1 MLELKNVSKF
11 YYKKGIV
18 SSGISKV
25 SLKFDM
31 GEFIAITGESG
42 SGKSTLL
49 NVISGLDTYEEGEM
63 YVNGEETSHYNEED
77 YEEYRK
83 KYIGNVFQSFNLVN
97 SYTVYQNVE
106 LVLLINGET
115 RRSVKHKVIDILK
128 KVDLYKYRHTKVS
141 KLSGGMKQRVS
152 IARCLA
158 KDTPIIIADE
168 PTGNLDSKNAKS
180 VLKLL
185 YEISKYKL
193 VIVVTHNFEQISE
206 YATRRITM
214 HDGSVIE
221 DMKLK
226 DKNEVK
232 EVNTSKFKKTKVIS
246 NLRLGIRNT
255 FNIVPKFLLL
265 TFVYA
270 FVLISIVGVYSA
282 FLELESANNAY
293 NSFFNET
300 DANKRV
306 IVKKKDNSSFTNE
319 EINRL
324 KSISNVEKVITND
337 YVYDYSMS
345 LIDYENIFLDS
356 NFMKLEEF
364 KGKLKYGRMPLNENE
379 IIVSGSKENYYIEDM
394 GSELINKEVSINS
407 NSGSDEIKVKIV
419 GVSVFE
425 KYNWMVTSYVSD
437 KIYNYVEN
445 HVEQVYG
452 TTKVFISDNSQIEYP
467 NIKTSDI
474 LSEGQV
480 YISENYSYNC
490 KSYNCMKDS
499 LNIKFSNMYTNK
511 EISLSNVKV
520 YNKSNF
526 KKIFGSE
533 YDDMDTIYLSNNDYD
548 KLYKNNNIY
557 QVSLFVKD
565 VRNIDK
571 TMNEL
576 NDYVSFSLN
585 NVKQDGALVQVIKI
599 VKTIVI
605 TVLVIVLFFVS
616 YFVIKLIMKSRNKYF
631 TTIRILGGSYIEVKR
646 LLQIELLNV
655 TNIVYLVF
663 LVISLFIKNDIIVSE
678 SIKNMLFY
686 INLKEYVIVY
696 LILSLMSYLTSSRY
710 SRKIFKR
717 SVITTYNEEV

>member
-115 RRSVKHKVIDILK
+115 RKSVKHKVIDILK

-141 KLSGGMKQRVS
+141 KLSGGMKQRVA

-158 KDTPIIIADE
+158 KDAPIIIADE

-232 EVNTSKFKKTKVIS
+232 EVNTSKFNKTKVIS

-265 TFVYA
+265 TFVYL

-282 FLELESANNAY
+282 FLELESTNNAY

-319 EINRL
+319 EINKL
-324 KSISNVEKVITND
+324 KSIINVEKVITND

-364 KGKLKYGRMPLNENE
+364 KGKLKYGRMPLNDNE

-407 NSGSDEIKVKIV
+407 GSDEIKVKIV
-419 GVSVFE
+419 GVSVFD

-445 HVEQVYG
+445 KVEQVYG
-452 TTKVFISDNSQIEYP
+452 TTKVFISDNSQIVDP
-467 NIKTSDI
+467 NIKISNI

-480 YISENYSYNC
+480 YISENNSDNC

-499 LNIKFSNMYTNK
+499 LNIKFSNMYINK

-520 YNKSNF
+520 YNKNNF

-585 NVKQDGALVQVIKI
+585 SVKQDGALVQVIKI
-599 VKTIVI
+599 VKTIII

-616 YFVIKLIMKSRNKYF
+616 YFVIKLIIKSRNKYF

-663 LVISLFIKNDIIVSE
+663 LIISLLIKNDIIVSE
-678 SIKNMLFY
+678 SIKSMLFY

>member
-83 KYIGNVFQSFNLVN
+83 KYIGNIFQSFNLVN

-407 NSGSDEIKVKIV
+407 GSDEIKVKIV

-452 TTKVFISDNSQIEYP
+452 TTKVFISDNSQNVNP
-467 NIKTSDI
+467 NIKTSDV

-520 YNKSNF
+520 YNKNNF

-585 NVKQDGALVQVIKI
+585 SVKQDGALVQVIKI

-696 LILSLMSYLTSSRY
+696 LILSFMSYLTSSRY

>member
-25 SLKFDM
+25 TLKFDM

-499 LNIKFSNMYTNK
+499 LNIKYSNMYINK

-520 YNKSNF
+520 YNKNNF

-585 NVKQDGALVQVIKI
+585 SVKQDGALLQVIKI
-599 VKTIVI
+599 VKTIII

-663 LVISLFIKNDIIVSE
+663 LVISLLIKNDIIVSE

>member
-25 SLKFDM
+25 SFKFDM

-115 RRSVKHKVIDILK
+115 RKSVKHKVIDILK

-141 KLSGGMKQRVS
+141 KLSGGMKQRVA

-158 KDTPIIIADE
+158 KDAPIIIADE

-282 FLELESANNAY
+282 FLELESTNNTY

-319 EINRL
+319 EINKL
-324 KSISNVEKVITND
+324 KSISNVDKVITND

-364 KGKLKYGRMPLNENE
+364 KGKLKYGRMPLNDNE

-394 GSELINKEVSINS
+394 GSELINKEVSI

-445 HVEQVYG
+445 QVEQVYG
-452 TTKVFISDNSQIEYP
+452 TTKVFISDNSQNVNP

-511 EISLSNVKV
+511 GISLSNVKV
-520 YNKSNF
+520 YNKNNF

-585 NVKQDGALVQVIKI
+585 SVKQDGALVQVIKI
-599 VKTIVI
+599 VKTIII

-616 YFVIKLIMKSRNKYF
+616 YFVIKLIIKSRNKYF

-663 LVISLFIKNDIIVSE
+663 LVISLLIKNDIIVSE
-678 SIKNMLFY
+678 SIKSMLFY

-696 LILSLMSYLTSSRY
+696 LILSVMSYLTSSRY

>member
-83 KYIGNVFQSFNLVN
+83 KYIGNIFQSFNLVN

-141 KLSGGMKQRVS
+141 KLSGGMKQRVA

-265 TFVYA
+265 SFVYA

-282 FLELESANNAY
+282 FLELESANNTY

-319 EINRL
+319 EINKL

-345 LIDYENIFLDS
+345 LMDYENIFLDS

-364 KGKLKYGRMPLNENE
+364 KGKLKYGRMPLNDNE

-394 GSELINKEVSINS
+394 GSELINKEVSI

-452 TTKVFISDNSQIEYP
+452 TTKVFISDNSQNVNP

-585 NVKQDGALVQVIKI
+585 SVKQDGALVQVIKI

>member
-83 KYIGNVFQSFNLVN
+83 KYIGNIFQSFNLVN

-141 KLSGGMKQRVS
+141 KLSGGMKQRVA

-158 KDTPIIIADE
+158 KDTLIIIADE

-282 FLELESANNAY
+282 FLELESANNTY

-319 EINRL
+319 EINKL

-345 LIDYENIFLDS
+345 LMDYENIFLDS

-364 KGKLKYGRMPLNENE
+364 KGKLKYGRMPLNDNE

-394 GSELINKEVSINS
+394 GSELINKEVSI

-452 TTKVFISDNSQIEYP
+452 TTKVFISDNSQNVNP
-467 NIKTSDI
+467 NIKISDI

-520 YNKSNF
+520 YNKNNF

-571 TMNEL
+571 TMSEL

-585 NVKQDGALVQVIKI
+585 SVKQDGALVQVIKI

>member
-83 KYIGNVFQSFNLVN
+83 KYIGNIFQSFNLVN

-128 KVDLYKYRHTKVS
+128 KVNLYKYRHTKVS

-282 FLELESANNAY
+282 FLELESTNNAY

-319 EINRL
+319 EINKL
-324 KSISNVEKVITND
+324 KSIINVEKVITND

-364 KGKLKYGRMPLNENE
+364 KGKLKYGRMPLNDNE

-394 GSELINKEVSINS
+394 GSELINKEVSI

-452 TTKVFISDNSQIEYP
+452 TTKVFISDNSQNVNP

-520 YNKSNF
+520 YNKNNF

-585 NVKQDGALVQVIKI
+585 SVKQDGALVQVIKI

>member
-115 RRSVKHKVIDILK
+115 RKSVKHKVIDILK

-141 KLSGGMKQRVS
+141 KLSGGMKQRVA

-158 KDTPIIIADE
+158 KDAPIIIADE

-265 TFVYA
+265 TFVYL

-282 FLELESANNAY
+282 FLELESTNNTY

-319 EINRL
+319 EINKL

-337 YVYDYSMS
+337 YVYDYNMS

-364 KGKLKYGRMPLNENE
+364 KGKLKYGRMPLNDNE
-379 IIVSGSKENYYIEDM
+379 IIVSGSKDNYYIEDL
-394 GSELINKEVSINS
+394 GSELINKEVSI

-419 GVSVFE
+419 GVSVFD

-445 HVEQVYG
+445 KVEQVYG
-452 TTKVFISDNSQIEYP
+452 TTKVFISDNSQIVDP
-467 NIKTSDI
+467 NIKISNI

-480 YISENYSYNC
+480 YISENNSDNC

-499 LNIKFSNMYTNK
+499 LNIKFSNMYINK

-520 YNKSNF
+520 YNKNNF

-533 YDDMDTIYLSNNDYD
+533 YDDMDTIYLSSNDYD

-599 VKTIVI
+599 VKTIII

-616 YFVIKLIMKSRNKYF
+616 YFVIKLIIKSRNKYF

-663 LVISLFIKNDIIVSE
+663 LVISLLIKNDIIVSE
-678 SIKNMLFY
+678 SIKSMLFY

-696 LILSLMSYLTSSRY
+696 LILSVMSYLTSSRY

>member
-83 KYIGNVFQSFNLVN
+83 KYIGNIFQSFNLVN

-141 KLSGGMKQRVS
+141 KLSGGMKQRVA

-282 FLELESANNAY
+282 FLELESANNTY

-319 EINRL
+319 EINKL

-337 YVYDYSMS
+337 YVYYYRMS
-345 LIDYENIFLDS
+345 LMDYENIFLDS

-364 KGKLKYGRMPLNENE
+364 KGKLKYGRMPLNDNE

-394 GSELINKEVSINS
+394 GSELINKEVSI

-452 TTKVFISDNSQIEYP
+452 TTKVFISDNSQNVNP
-467 NIKTSDI
+467 NIKTSDV

-520 YNKSNF
+520 YNKNNF

-585 NVKQDGALVQVIKI
+585 SVKQDGALVQVIKI

-696 LILSLMSYLTSSRY
+696 LILSFMSYLTSSRY

>member
-25 SLKFDM
+25 TLKFDM

-83 KYIGNVFQSFNLVN
+83 KYIGNIFQSFNLVN

-265 TFVYA
+265 TFVYL

-282 FLELESANNAY
+282 FLELESTNNAY

-319 EINRL
+319 EINKL

-364 KGKLKYGRMPLNENE
+364 KGKLKYGRMPLNDNE

-394 GSELINKEVSINS
+394 GSELINKEVSI

-452 TTKVFISDNSQIEYP
+452 TTKVFISDNSQNVNP

-520 YNKSNF
+520 YNKNNF

-585 NVKQDGALVQVIKI
+585 SVKQDGALVQVIKI

>member
-83 KYIGNVFQSFNLVN
+83 KYIGNIFQSFNLVN

-115 RRSVKHKVIDILK
+115 RKSVKHKVIDILK

-141 KLSGGMKQRVS
+141 KLSGGMKQRVA

-158 KDTPIIIADE
+158 KDAPIIIADE

-265 TFVYA
+265 TFVYL

-282 FLELESANNAY
+282 FLELESTNNTY

-364 KGKLKYGRMPLNENE
+364 KGKLKYGRMPLNDNE

-407 NSGSDEIKVKIV
+407 GSDEIKVKIV
-419 GVSVFE
+419 GVSVFD

-445 HVEQVYG
+445 KVEQVYG
-452 TTKVFISDNSQIEYP
+452 TTKVFISDNSQIVDP
-467 NIKTSDI
+467 NIKISNI

-480 YISENYSYNC
+480 YISENNSYNC

-499 LNIKFSNMYTNK
+499 LNIKYSNMYINK

-520 YNKSNF
+520 YNKNNF

-585 NVKQDGALVQVIKI
+585 SVKQDGALVQVIKI
-599 VKTIVI
+599 VKTIII

-616 YFVIKLIMKSRNKYF
+616 YFVIKLIIKSRNKYF

-663 LVISLFIKNDIIVSE
+663 LVISLLIKNDIIVSE

-696 LILSLMSYLTSSRY
+696 LILSVMSYLTSSRY

>member
-83 KYIGNVFQSFNLVN
+83 KYIGNIFQSFNLVN

-141 KLSGGMKQRVS
+141 KLSGGMKQRVA

-158 KDTPIIIADE
+158 KDAPIIIADE

-282 FLELESANNAY
+282 FLELESTNNTY

-319 EINRL
+319 EINKL
-324 KSISNVEKVITND
+324 KSISNVDKVITND

-364 KGKLKYGRMPLNENE
+364 KGKLKYGRMPLNDNE

-394 GSELINKEVSINS
+394 GSELINKEVSI

-445 HVEQVYG
+445 QVEQVYG
-452 TTKVFISDNSQIEYP
+452 TTKVFISDNSQNVNP

-520 YNKSNF
+520 YNKNNF

-585 NVKQDGALVQVIKI
+585 SVKQDGALVQVIKI
-599 VKTIVI
+599 VKTIII

-616 YFVIKLIMKSRNKYF
+616 YFVIKLIIKSRNKYF

-663 LVISLFIKNDIIVSE
+663 LVISLLIKNDIIVSE

>member
-83 KYIGNVFQSFNLVN
+83 KYIGNIFQSFNLVN

-364 KGKLKYGRMPLNENE
+364 KGKLKYGRMPLNDNE

-407 NSGSDEIKVKIV
+407 GSDEIKVKIV
-419 GVSVFE
+419 GVSVFD

-452 TTKVFISDNSQIEYP
+452 TTKVFISDNSQNVNP

-520 YNKSNF
+520 YNKNNF

-585 NVKQDGALVQVIKI
+585 SVKQDGALVQVIKI
-599 VKTIVI
+599 VKTIII

>member
-282 FLELESANNAY
+282 FLELESTNNAY

-337 YVYDYSMS
+337 YVYYYSMS

-364 KGKLKYGRMPLNENE
+364 KGKLKYGRMPLNDNE

-394 GSELINKEVSINS
+394 GSELINKEVSI

-452 TTKVFISDNSQIEYP
+452 TTKVFISDNSQNVNP
-467 NIKTSDI
+467 NIKTSDV

-520 YNKSNF
+520 YNKNNF

-585 NVKQDGALVQVIKI
+585 SVKQDGALVQVIKI

-696 LILSLMSYLTSSRY
+696 LILSFMSYLTSSRY

>member
-25 SLKFDM
+25 TLKFDM

-115 RRSVKHKVIDILK
+115 RKSVKHKVIDILK

-141 KLSGGMKQRVS
+141 KLSGGMKQRVA

-158 KDTPIIIADE
+158 KDAPIIIADE

-265 TFVYA
+265 TFVYL

-282 FLELESANNAY
+282 FLELESTNNAY

-319 EINRL
+319 EINKL

-364 KGKLKYGRMPLNENE
+364 KGKLKYGRMPLNDNE

-407 NSGSDEIKVKIV
+407 GSDEIKVKII

-445 HVEQVYG
+445 QVEQVYG
-452 TTKVFISDNSQIEYP
+452 TTKVFISDNSQNVNP

-520 YNKSNF
+520 YNKNNF
-526 KKIFGSE
+526 KKLFGSE

>member
-77 YEEYRK
+77 YEDYRK

-115 RRSVKHKVIDILK
+115 RKSVKHKVIDILK

-141 KLSGGMKQRVS
+141 KLSGGMKQRVA

-158 KDTPIIIADE
+158 KDAPIIIADE

-282 FLELESANNAY
+282 FLELESTNNTY

-319 EINRL
+319 EINKL
-324 KSISNVEKVITND
+324 KSISNVDKVITND

-345 LIDYENIFLDS
+345 LMDYENIFLDS

-364 KGKLKYGRMPLNENE
+364 KGKLKYGRMPLNDNE

-407 NSGSDEIKVKIV
+407 GSDEIIVKIV

-678 SIKNMLFY
+678 SIKSMLFY

>member
-25 SLKFDM
+25 TLKFDM

-115 RRSVKHKVIDILK
+115 RKSVKHKVIDILK

-141 KLSGGMKQRVS
+141 KLSGGMKQRVA

-158 KDTPIIIADE
+158 KDAPIIIADE

-282 FLELESANNAY
+282 FLELESTNNTY

-319 EINRL
+319 EINKL
-324 KSISNVEKVITND
+324 KNNINVEKVITND

-364 KGKLKYGRMPLNENE
+364 KGKLKYGRMPLNDNE

-407 NSGSDEIKVKIV
+407 GSDEIKVKIV
-419 GVSVFE
+419 GVSVFD

-445 HVEQVYG
+445 KVEQVYG
-452 TTKVFISDNSQIEYP
+452 TTKVFISDNSQIVDP
-467 NIKTSDI
+467 NIKISNI

-480 YISENYSYNC
+480 YISENNSYNC
-490 KSYNCMKDS
+490 KSYNCMKDN
-499 LNIKFSNMYTNK
+499 LNIKYSNMYINK

-520 YNKSNF
+520 YNKNNF

-533 YDDMDTIYLSNNDYD
+533 YDDMDTIYLSSNDYD

-585 NVKQDGALVQVIKI
+585 SVKQDGALVQVIKI
-599 VKTIVI
+599 VKTIII

-616 YFVIKLIMKSRNKYF
+616 YFVIKLIIKSRNKYF

-663 LVISLFIKNDIIVSE
+663 LVISLLIKNDIIVSE
-678 SIKNMLFY
+678 SIKSMLFY

-696 LILSLMSYLTSSRY
+696 LILSVMSYLTSSRY

>member
-83 KYIGNVFQSFNLVN
+83 KYIGNIFQSFNLVN

-141 KLSGGMKQRVS
+141 KLSGGMKQRVA
-152 IARCLA
+152 IVRCLA
-158 KDTPIIIADE
+158 KDAPIIIADE

-282 FLELESANNAY
+282 FLELESTNNTY

-319 EINRL
+319 EINKL
-324 KSISNVEKVITND
+324 KSISNVDKVITND

-364 KGKLKYGRMPLNENE
+364 KGKLKYGRMPLNDNE

-394 GSELINKEVSINS
+394 GSELINKEVSI

-445 HVEQVYG
+445 QVEQVYG
-452 TTKVFISDNSQIEYP
+452 TTKVFISDNSQNVNP

-520 YNKSNF
+520 YNKNNF

-585 NVKQDGALVQVIKI
+585 SVKQDGALVQVIKI
-599 VKTIVI
+599 VKTIII

-616 YFVIKLIMKSRNKYF
+616 YFVIKLIIKSRNKYF

-663 LVISLFIKNDIIVSE
+663 LVISLLIKNDIIVSE
-678 SIKNMLFY
+678 SIKSMLFY

-696 LILSLMSYLTSSRY
+696 LILSVMSYLTSSRY

>member
-25 SLKFDM
+25 TLKFDM

-83 KYIGNVFQSFNLVN
+83 KYIGNIFQSFNLVN

-128 KVDLYKYRHTKVS
+128 KVNLYKYRHTKVS
-141 KLSGGMKQRVS
+141 KLSGGMKQRVA

-265 TFVYA
+265 TFVYL

-282 FLELESANNAY
+282 FLELESANNTY

-319 EINRL
+319 EINKL

-337 YVYDYSMS
+337 YVYYYSMS
-345 LIDYENIFLDS
+345 LMDYENIFLDS

-364 KGKLKYGRMPLNENE
+364 KGKLKYGRMPLNDNE

-394 GSELINKEVSINS
+394 GSELINKEVSI

-452 TTKVFISDNSQIEYP
+452 TTKVYVSDNSQIEYP

-520 YNKSNF
+520 YNKNNF

-585 NVKQDGALVQVIKI
+585 SVKQDGALVQVIKI

>member
-25 SLKFDM
+25 TLKFDM

-83 KYIGNVFQSFNLVN
+83 KYIGNIFQSFNLVN

-115 RRSVKHKVIDILK
+115 RKSVKHKVIDILK

-141 KLSGGMKQRVS
+141 KLSGGMKQRVA

-158 KDTPIIIADE
+158 KDAPIIIADE

-282 FLELESANNAY
+282 FLELESTNNTY

-319 EINRL
+319 EINKL
-324 KSISNVEKVITND
+324 KSISNVDKVITND

-364 KGKLKYGRMPLNENE
+364 KGKLKYGRMPLNDNE

-407 NSGSDEIKVKIV
+407 GSDEIKVKIV
-419 GVSVFE
+419 GVSVFD

-445 HVEQVYG
+445 KVEQVYG
-452 TTKVFISDNSQIEYP
+452 TTNVYVSDNSQIEYP

-520 YNKSNF
+520 YNKNNF

-585 NVKQDGALVQVIKI
+585 NVKQDVALVQVIKI

>member
-63 YVNGEETSHYNEED
+63 YVNGEETSHYNEEE

-141 KLSGGMKQRVS
+141 KLSGGMKQRVA

-158 KDTPIIIADE
+158 KDAPIIIADE

-265 TFVYA
+265 TFVYL
-270 FVLISIVGVYSA
+270 FVLISIVGVYSV
-282 FLELESANNAY
+282 FLELESTNNTY

-319 EINRL
+319 EINKL

-337 YVYDYSMS
+337 YVYDYNMS

-364 KGKLKYGRMPLNENE
+364 KGKLKYGRMPLNDNE

-407 NSGSDEIKVKIV
+407 GSDEIKVKIV
-419 GVSVFE
+419 GVSVFD

-445 HVEQVYG
+445 KVEQVYG
-452 TTKVFISDNSQIEYP
+452 TTKVFISDNSQIVDP
-467 NIKTSDI
+467 NIKISNI

-480 YISENYSYNC
+480 YISENNSDNC

-499 LNIKFSNMYTNK
+499 LNIKFSNMYINK

-520 YNKSNF
+520 YNKNNF

-533 YDDMDTIYLSNNDYD
+533 YDDMDTIYLSSNDYD

-599 VKTIVI
+599 VKTIII

-616 YFVIKLIMKSRNKYF
+616 YFVIKLIIKSRNKYF

-663 LVISLFIKNDIIVSE
+663 LVISLLIKNDIIVSE

-696 LILSLMSYLTSSRY
+696 LILSVMSYLTSSRY

>member
-83 KYIGNVFQSFNLVN
+83 KYIGNIFQSFNLVN

-141 KLSGGMKQRVS
+141 KLSGGMKQRVA

-158 KDTPIIIADE
+158 KDAPIIIADE

-282 FLELESANNAY
+282 FLELESTNNTY

-319 EINRL
+319 EINKL
-324 KSISNVEKVITND
+324 KSISNVDKVITND

-364 KGKLKYGRMPLNENE
+364 KGKLKYGRMPLNDNE

-407 NSGSDEIKVKIV
+407 GSDEIKVKIV
-419 GVSVFE
+419 GVSVFD

-445 HVEQVYG
+445 KVEQVYG
-452 TTKVFISDNSQIEYP
+452 TTKVFISDNSQIVDP
-467 NIKTSDI
+467 NIKISNI

-480 YISENYSYNC
+480 YISENNSYNC

-499 LNIKFSNMYTNK
+499 LNIKYSNMFINK

-520 YNKSNF
+520 YNKNNF

-533 YDDMDTIYLSNNDYD
+533 YDDMDTIYLSSNDYD

-599 VKTIVI
+599 VKTIII

-616 YFVIKLIMKSRNKYF
+616 YFVIKLIIKSRNKYF

-663 LVISLFIKNDIIVSE
+663 LVISLLIKNDIIVSE
-678 SIKNMLFY
+678 SIKSMLFY

-696 LILSLMSYLTSSRY
+696 LILSVMSYLTSSRY

>member
-83 KYIGNVFQSFNLVN
+83 KYIGNIFQSFNLVN

-364 KGKLKYGRMPLNENE
+364 KGKLKYGRMPLNDNE

-526 KKIFGSE
+526 KKIFGGE

-696 LILSLMSYLTSSRY
+696 LILSFMSYLTSSRY

>member
-83 KYIGNVFQSFNLVN
+83 KYIGNIFQSFNLVN

-265 TFVYA
+265 TFVYL

-407 NSGSDEIKVKIV
+407 GSDEIIVKIV

-467 NIKTSDI
+467 NIKTSDK

-678 SIKNMLFY
+678 SIKSMLFY

>member
-77 YEEYRK
+77 YEDYRK

-115 RRSVKHKVIDILK
+115 RKSVKHKVIDILK

-141 KLSGGMKQRVS
+141 KLSGGMKQRVA

-158 KDTPIIIADE
+158 KDAPIIIADE

-265 TFVYA
+265 TFVYL

-282 FLELESANNAY
+282 FLELESTNNTY

-306 IVKKKDNSSFTNE
+306 IVKKKDNSSFTEE
-319 EINRL
+319 EINKL

-364 KGKLKYGRMPLNENE
+364 KGKLKYGRMPLNDNE

-394 GSELINKEVSINS
+394 GSELINKEVSI

-520 YNKSNF
+520 YNKNNF

-585 NVKQDGALVQVIKI
+585 SVKQDGALVQVIKI

>member
-83 KYIGNVFQSFNLVN
+83 KYIGNIFQSFNLVN

-282 FLELESANNAY
+282 FLELESTNNAY

-319 EINRL
+319 EINKL

-407 NSGSDEIKVKIV
+407 GSDEIIVKIV

-445 HVEQVYG
+445 KVEQVYG
-452 TTKVFISDNSQIEYP
+452 TTKVFISDNSQNVNP

-520 YNKSNF
+520 YNKNNF

-533 YDDMDTIYLSNNDYD
+533 YDDMDTIYLSSNDYD

-585 NVKQDGALVQVIKI
+585 SVKQDGALVQVIKI
-599 VKTIVI
+599 VKTIII

-616 YFVIKLIMKSRNKYF
+616 YFVIKLIIKSRNKYF

-663 LVISLFIKNDIIVSE
+663 LIISLLIKNDIIVSE
-678 SIKNMLFY
+678 SIKSMLFY

>member
-25 SLKFDM
+25 TLKFDM

-115 RRSVKHKVIDILK
+115 RKSVKHKVIDILK

-141 KLSGGMKQRVS
+141 KLSGGMKQRVA

-158 KDTPIIIADE
+158 KDAPIIIADE

-270 FVLISIVGVYSA
+270 FVLISIVGAYSA
-282 FLELESANNAY
+282 FLELESTNNTY

-319 EINRL
+319 EINKL
-324 KSISNVEKVITND
+324 KSISNVDKVITND

-364 KGKLKYGRMPLNENE
+364 KGKLKYGRMPLNDNE

-407 NSGSDEIKVKIV
+407 GSDEIKVKIV
-419 GVSVFE
+419 GVSVFD

-445 HVEQVYG
+445 KVEQVYG
-452 TTKVFISDNSQIEYP
+452 TTNVYVSDNSQIEYP

-520 YNKSNF
+520 YNKNNF

>member
-83 KYIGNVFQSFNLVN
+83 KYIGNIFQSFNLVN

-141 KLSGGMKQRVS
+141 KLSGGMKQRVA

-206 YATRRITM
+206 YATRKITM

-265 TFVYA
+265 TFVYL

-282 FLELESANNAY
+282 FLELESTNNTY

-319 EINRL
+319 EINKL

-364 KGKLKYGRMPLNENE
+364 KGKLKYGRMPLNDNE
-379 IIVSGSKENYYIEDM
+379 IIVSGSKENYYIEDL
-394 GSELINKEVSINS
+394 GSELINKEVSI

-452 TTKVFISDNSQIEYP
+452 TTNVYVSDNSQNVNP

-520 YNKSNF
+520 YNKNNF

-585 NVKQDGALVQVIKI
+585 SVKQDGALVQVIKI

>member
-83 KYIGNVFQSFNLVN
+83 KYIGNIFQSFNLVN

-141 KLSGGMKQRVS
+141 KLSGGMKQRVA

-282 FLELESANNAY
+282 FLELESTNNAY

-319 EINRL
+319 EINKL
-324 KSISNVEKVITND
+324 KSISNVDKVITND

-345 LIDYENIFLDS
+345 LMDYENIFLDS

-364 KGKLKYGRMPLNENE
+364 KGKLKYGRMPLNDNE
-379 IIVSGSKENYYIEDM
+379 IIVSGSKENYYIEDL
-394 GSELINKEVSINS
+394 GSELINKEVSI

-452 TTKVFISDNSQIEYP
+452 TTKVFISDNSQNVNP
-467 NIKTSDI
+467 NIKISDI

-520 YNKSNF
+520 YNKNNF

-585 NVKQDGALVQVIKI
+585 SVKQDGALIQVIKI

-696 LILSLMSYLTSSRY
+696 LILSFMSYLTSSRY

>member
-83 KYIGNVFQSFNLVN
+83 KYIGNIFQSFNLVN

-115 RRSVKHKVIDILK
+115 RKSVKHKVIDILK

-141 KLSGGMKQRVS
+141 KLSGGMKQRVA

-158 KDTPIIIADE
+158 KDAPIIIADE

-265 TFVYA
+265 TFVYL

-282 FLELESANNAY
+282 FLELESTNNTY

-364 KGKLKYGRMPLNENE
+364 KGKLKYGRMPLNDNE

-394 GSELINKEVSINS
+394 GSELINKEVSI

-445 HVEQVYG
+445 KVEQVYG
-452 TTKVFISDNSQIEYP
+452 TTKVFISDNSQNVNP

-480 YISENYSYNC
+480 YISENNSYNC

-520 YNKSNF
+520 YNKNNF
-526 KKIFGSE
+526 KKLFGSE

-585 NVKQDGALVQVIKI
+585 SVKQDGALVQVIKI

>member
-83 KYIGNVFQSFNLVN
+83 KYIGNIFQSFNLVN

-265 TFVYA
+265 TFVYL

-337 YVYDYSMS
+337 YVYYYSMS

-364 KGKLKYGRMPLNENE
+364 KGKLKYGRMPLNDNE

-394 GSELINKEVSINS
+394 GSELINKEVSI

-452 TTKVFISDNSQIEYP
+452 TTKVFISDNSQNVNP

-520 YNKSNF
+520 YNKNNF

-605 TVLVIVLFFVS
+605 TILVIVLFFVS

>member
-115 RRSVKHKVIDILK
+115 RKSVKHKVIDILK

-141 KLSGGMKQRVS
+141 KLSGGMKQRVA

-158 KDTPIIIADE
+158 KDAPIIIADE

-282 FLELESANNAY
+282 FLELESTNNTY

-319 EINRL
+319 EINKL
-324 KSISNVEKVITND
+324 KSIINVEKVITND

-345 LIDYENIFLDS
+345 LMDYENIFLDS

-364 KGKLKYGRMPLNENE
+364 KGKLKYGRMPLNDNE

-407 NSGSDEIKVKIV
+407 GSDEIKVKIV
-419 GVSVFE
+419 GVSVFD

-445 HVEQVYG
+445 KVEQVYG
-452 TTKVFISDNSQIEYP
+452 TTKVFISDNSQNVNP

-520 YNKSNF
+520 YNKNNF

-585 NVKQDGALVQVIKI
+585 SVKQDGALVQVIKI
-599 VKTIVI
+599 VKTIII

-616 YFVIKLIMKSRNKYF
+616 YFVIKLIIKSRNKYF

-686 INLKEYVIVY
+686 INLKEYVIIY

>member
-265 TFVYA
+265 TFVYL

-282 FLELESANNAY
+282 FLELESTNNTY

-319 EINRL
+319 EINKL

-337 YVYDYSMS
+337 YVYYYSMS

-364 KGKLKYGRMPLNENE
+364 KGKLKYGRMPLNDNE

-407 NSGSDEIKVKIV
+407 GSDEIKVKIV
-419 GVSVFE
+419 GVSVFD

-452 TTKVFISDNSQIEYP
+452 TTKVFISDNSQNVNP

-520 YNKSNF
+520 YNKNNF

-585 NVKQDGALVQVIKI
+585 SVKQDGALVQVIKI
-599 VKTIVI
+599 VKTIII

>member
-83 KYIGNVFQSFNLVN
+83 KYIGNIFQSFNLVN

-141 KLSGGMKQRVS
+141 KLSGGMKQRVA

-265 TFVYA
+265 TFVYL

-282 FLELESANNAY
+282 FLELESTNNAY

-319 EINRL
+319 EINKL

-364 KGKLKYGRMPLNENE
+364 KGKLKYGRMPLNDNE

-407 NSGSDEIKVKIV
+407 GSDEIKVKIV
-419 GVSVFE
+419 GVSVFD

-445 HVEQVYG
+445 KVEQVYG
-452 TTKVFISDNSQIEYP
+452 TTKVFISDNSQNVNP

-520 YNKSNF
+520 YNKNNF

-533 YDDMDTIYLSNNDYD
+533 YDDMDTIYLSSNDYD

-585 NVKQDGALVQVIKI
+585 SVKQDGALVQVIKI
-599 VKTIVI
+599 VKTIII

-616 YFVIKLIMKSRNKYF
+616 YFVIKLIIKSRNKYF

-663 LVISLFIKNDIIVSE
+663 LIISLLIKNDIIVSE
-678 SIKNMLFY
+678 SIKSMLFY

>member
-83 KYIGNVFQSFNLVN
+83 KYIGNIFQSFNLVN

-141 KLSGGMKQRVS
+141 KLSGGMKQRVA

-265 TFVYA
+265 TFVYL

-282 FLELESANNAY
+282 FLELESTNNAY

-319 EINRL
+319 EINKL

-364 KGKLKYGRMPLNENE
+364 KGKLKYGRMSLNDNE

-407 NSGSDEIKVKIV
+407 GSDEIKVKIV
-419 GVSVFE
+419 GVSVFD

-445 HVEQVYG
+445 KVEQVYG
-452 TTKVFISDNSQIEYP
+452 TTKVFISDNSQNVNP

-520 YNKSNF
+520 YNKNNF

-533 YDDMDTIYLSNNDYD
+533 YDDMDTIYLSSNDYD

-585 NVKQDGALVQVIKI
+585 SVKQDGALVQVIKI
-599 VKTIVI
+599 VKTIII

-616 YFVIKLIMKSRNKYF
+616 YFVIKLIIKSRNKYF

-663 LVISLFIKNDIIVSE
+663 LIISLLIKNDIIVSE
-678 SIKNMLFY
+678 SIKSMLFY

>member
-115 RRSVKHKVIDILK
+115 RKSVKHKVIDILK

-141 KLSGGMKQRVS
+141 KLSGGMKQRVA

-158 KDTPIIIADE
+158 KDAPIIIADE

-282 FLELESANNAY
+282 FLELESTNNAY

-319 EINRL
+319 EINKL

-364 KGKLKYGRMPLNENE
+364 KGKLKYGRMPLNDNE

-407 NSGSDEIKVKIV
+407 GSDEIKVKIV
-419 GVSVFE
+419 GVSVFD

-445 HVEQVYG
+445 KVEQVYG
-452 TTKVFISDNSQIEYP
+452 TTKVFISDNSQNVNP

-520 YNKSNF
+520 YNKNNF

-533 YDDMDTIYLSNNDYD
+533 YDDMDTIYLSSNDYD

-585 NVKQDGALVQVIKI
+585 SVKQDGALVQVIKI

>member
-83 KYIGNVFQSFNLVN
+83 KYIGNIFQSFNLVN

-115 RRSVKHKVIDILK
+115 RKSVKHKVIDILK

-141 KLSGGMKQRVS
+141 KLSGGMKQRVA

-158 KDTPIIIADE
+158 KDAPIIIADE

-282 FLELESANNAY
+282 FLELESTNNTY

-319 EINRL
+319 EINKL
-324 KSISNVEKVITND
+324 KSISNVDKVITND

-364 KGKLKYGRMPLNENE
+364 KGKLKYGRMPLNDNE

-407 NSGSDEIKVKIV
+407 GSDEIKVKIV
-419 GVSVFE
+419 GVSVFD

-445 HVEQVYG
+445 KVEQVYG
-452 TTKVFISDNSQIEYP
+452 TTKVFISDNSQIVDP
-467 NIKTSDI
+467 NIKISNI

-480 YISENYSYNC
+480 YISENNSYNC
-490 KSYNCMKDS
+490 KSYNCMKDN
-499 LNIKFSNMYTNK
+499 LNIKYSNMYINK

-520 YNKSNF
+520 YNKNNF

-533 YDDMDTIYLSNNDYD
+533 YDDMDTIYLSSNDYD

-585 NVKQDGALVQVIKI
+585 SVKQDGALVQVIKI
-599 VKTIVI
+599 VKTIII

-616 YFVIKLIMKSRNKYF
+616 YFVIKLIIKSRNKYF

-663 LVISLFIKNDIIVSE
+663 LVISLLIKNDIIVSE
-678 SIKNMLFY
+678 SIKSMLFY

-696 LILSLMSYLTSSRY
+696 LILSVMSYLTSSRY

>member
-25 SLKFDM
+25 TLKFDM

-63 YVNGEETSHYNEED
+63 YVNCEETSHYNEED

-83 KYIGNVFQSFNLVN
+83 KYIGNIFQSFNLVN

-115 RRSVKHKVIDILK
+115 RKSVKHKVIDILK

-141 KLSGGMKQRVS
+141 KLSGGMKQRVA

-158 KDTPIIIADE
+158 KDAPIIIADE

-282 FLELESANNAY
+282 FLELESTNNTY

-319 EINRL
+319 EINKL

-364 KGKLKYGRMPLNENE
+364 KGKLKYGRMPLNDNE

-394 GSELINKEVSINS
+394 GSELINKEVSI

-452 TTKVFISDNSQIEYP
+452 TTKVFISDNSQNVNP

-520 YNKSNF
+520 YNKNNF

-696 LILSLMSYLTSSRY
+696 LILSFMSYLTSSRY

>member
-25 SLKFDM
+25 TLKFDM

-83 KYIGNVFQSFNLVN
+83 KYIGNIFQSFNLVN

-115 RRSVKHKVIDILK
+115 RKSVKHKVIDILK

-141 KLSGGMKQRVS
+141 KLSGGMKQRVA

-158 KDTPIIIADE
+158 KDAPIIIADE

-282 FLELESANNAY
+282 FLELESTNNTY

-319 EINRL
+319 EINKL
-324 KSISNVEKVITND
+324 KSISNVDKVITND

-364 KGKLKYGRMPLNENE
+364 KGKLKYGRMPLNDNE

-407 NSGSDEIKVKIV
+407 GSDEIKVKIV
-419 GVSVFE
+419 GVSVFD

-445 HVEQVYG
+445 KVEQVYG
-452 TTKVFISDNSQIEYP
+452 TTNVYVSDNSQIEYP

-520 YNKSNF
+520 YNKNNF